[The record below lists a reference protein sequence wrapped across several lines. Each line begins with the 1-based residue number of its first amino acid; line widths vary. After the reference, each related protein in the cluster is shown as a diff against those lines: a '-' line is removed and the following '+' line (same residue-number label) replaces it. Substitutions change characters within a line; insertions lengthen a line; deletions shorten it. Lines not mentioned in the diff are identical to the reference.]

1 MAFSALLRGSISSWP
16 HRSHRSLMSIPT
28 RSTVQTLPPQGCCFF
43 QLNSLIQAQIHINLS
58 PIFQRSSTTAHTLD
72 YQKRIGR
79 CIAMRRTCYLPEG
92 VGPLFPDHQSLAA
105 IREAMESQTVL
116 EGMAVR
122 CDSRRDLHIRFG
134 GWEGVIPRQE
144 AAHPAISGA
153 ERDISVLS
161 RVGKPTCFTITD
173 ISVDGGGKPRLL
185 LSRRRAQEQAMA
197 WLLENAVPGAVIPAR
212 VTHLASFGA
221 FVDIGCGVISLI
233 PLACLSVSRVS
244 HPRDRLAPDQD
255 VLAVVTAV
263 DRDRRRFSLSQ
274 KELLGTWLENAADFA
289 PGDTVPGVVRSV
301 QDYGV
306 FVELAPNLSGLA
318 EGRTAVQPGEAVAVY
333 IKSIRPAGHKIKLQ
347 IVQSLGPAPAPGPLR
362 YFITDGTVE
371 NWVY

>member
-1 MAFSALLRGSISSWP
+1 
-16 HRSHRSLMSIPT
+16 
-28 RSTVQTLPPQGCCFF
+28 
-43 QLNSLIQAQIHINLS
+43 
-58 PIFQRSSTTAHTLD
+58 
-72 YQKRIGR
+72 
-79 CIAMRRTCYLPEG
+79 MRRTCYLPEG

-122 CDSRRDLHIRFG
+122 CDSQRDLHIRFG

-244 HPRDRLAPDQD
+244 HPRDRLAPGQD

-371 NWVY
+371 NWTY